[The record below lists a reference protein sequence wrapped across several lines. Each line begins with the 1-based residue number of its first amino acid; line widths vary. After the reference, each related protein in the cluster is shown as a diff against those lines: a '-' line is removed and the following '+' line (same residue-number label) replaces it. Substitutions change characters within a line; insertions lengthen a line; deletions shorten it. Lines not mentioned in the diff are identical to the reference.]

1 MGGRGMLR
9 PPGRLR
15 GSLRAF
21 GVASGGGGRVVAGTA
36 GRITLLGLGMASLA
50 GLAVLF
56 APVDF
61 GGAWGYAA
69 ERPVEVGLALA
80 AYTGAFVLRAASWRP
95 LAGAPVA
102 LGRLF
107 SLLMGALFL
116 NHAAPAK
123 AGDLARMYALS
134 RRGASGEAAVAGV
147 LMSRVMDLAGL
158 LAVLG
163 TAWALAGAAGWQG
176 AVVPAG
182 FVTCAVLV
190 FLLLPRLG
198 LRLPD
203 VLSGWLARLVARAE
217 GVWAALRGVPAGVLL
232 RSLALAAPAWVL
244 EAGILWVVARGL
256 GIELSSAEVV
266 AATCFAVLVAAV
278 PLTPGSLGTYEAG
291 MVAALAAF
299 GVPVEVAFAAAVATH
314 AVKFVYALAAAPFA
328 FWEGLSAL
336 QKGGAD
342 EAGLRV

>member
-1 MGGRGMLR
+1 M
-9 PPGRLR
+9 
-15 GSLRAF
+15 AF
-21 GVASGGGGRVVAGTA
+21 LV
-36 GRITLLGLGMASLA
+36 
-50 GLAVLF
+50 GLAVFF
-56 APVDF
+56 APA
-61 GGAWGYAA
+61 GLGRAWGYAA

-95 LAGAPVA
+95 LAGAPVG

-123 AGDLARMYALS
+123 AGDLARMYALF
-134 RRGASGEAAVAGV
+134 RYGASGEAAVAGV

-163 TAWALAGAAGWQG
+163 VAWALAGPVGWEG
-176 AVVPAG
+176 VVVPAG
-182 FVTCAVLV
+182 LVACAVVTL
-190 FLLLPRLG
+190 LLLPRLG
-198 LRLPD
+198 LRLP
-203 VLSGWLARLVARAE
+203 VVPAGRLAGLVARAG

-232 RSLALAAPAWVL
+232 RSFALAAPAWVL

-256 GIELSSAEVV
+256 GIELSAAEVV
-266 AATCFAVLVAAV
+266 VATLFAVLVAAV
-278 PLTPGSLGTYEAG
+278 PLAPGSLGTYEAG

-299 GVPVEVAFAAAVATH
+299 GVPVELAFAAAVATH
-314 AVKFVYALAAAPFA
+314 AVKFIYALAAAPFA
-328 FWEGLSAL
+328 FWEGLSAV